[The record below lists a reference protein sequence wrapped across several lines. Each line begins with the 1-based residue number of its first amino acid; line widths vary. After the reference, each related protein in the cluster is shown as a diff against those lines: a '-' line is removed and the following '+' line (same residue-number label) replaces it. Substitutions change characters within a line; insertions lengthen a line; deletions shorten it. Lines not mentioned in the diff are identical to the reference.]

1 LEEIKI
7 IFIKKFMSG
16 FVTQIIGPVID
27 VEFPEGVPAIYNAL
41 KVTKET
47 SKKSLLKYNT

>member
-7 IFIKKFMSG
+7 IFNKIKKFMSG

-27 VEFPEGVPAIYNAL
+27 VELEENYQQFIML
-41 KVTKET
+41 
-47 SKKSLLKYNT
+47 